1 VSPRSRGFGV
11 EAGQLQ
17 QVARQYDGEGQDI
30 IALKDN
36 AVTNVTEG
44 QTGRAFAA
52 VAAPYRQAFDQFGKN
67 LAKFGDQAIK
77 ISMRLNDVATVYARL
92 EEANARRLR
101 GVY

>member
-1 VSPRSRGFGV
+1 MSPRSRGFGV

-44 QTGRAFAA
+44 QVGRAFTP
-52 VAAPYRQAFDQFGKN
+52 VAAPYRQAFEQFGKN

-77 ISMRLNDVATVYARL
+77 ISMRLGDVATVYERM